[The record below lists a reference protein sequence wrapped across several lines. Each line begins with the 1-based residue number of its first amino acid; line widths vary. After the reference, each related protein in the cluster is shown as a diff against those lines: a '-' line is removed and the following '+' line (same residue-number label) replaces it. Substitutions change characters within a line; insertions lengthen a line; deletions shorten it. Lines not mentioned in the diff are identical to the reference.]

1 MRKIREVDVPVIAQV
16 TGLAVAAGAQLAIAA
31 DITIASE
38 NAKFSVP
45 GARTIG
51 LYCHSPAVELARAV
65 PRKIAMDLL
74 VTGDFMEASD
84 AYRAGM
90 ISKLLPDNDAC
101 VQAVADVTSAIDN
114 TSRSVQALG
123 KKKFYEQ
130 VDLPIANAADLM
142 ESAMLENLEL
152 LDTQIGINSFVEKRK
167 PEWTHSN
174 SKIDS

>member
-1 MRKIREVDVPVIAQV
+1 VYN
-16 TGLAVAAGAQLAIAA
+16 
-31 DITIASE
+31 S
-38 NAKFSVP
+38 
-45 GARTIG
+45 
-51 LYCHSPAVELARAV
+51 
-65 PRKIAMDLL
+65 
-74 VTGDFMEASD
+74 
-84 AYRAGM
+84 
-90 ISKLLPDNDAC
+90 
-101 VQAVADVTSAIDN
+101 DVTSAIDN

>member
-1 MRKIREVDVPVIAQV
+1 MKKIRGVDVPVISQV

-45 GARTIG
+45 GAKTIG

-74 VTGDFMEASD
+74 VTGDFLEASD

-90 ISKLLPDNDAC
+90 ISRLVGDYDAC
-101 VQAVADVTSAIDN
+101 VAAVEDVINKIEN

-123 KKKFYEQ
+123 KQKFYDQ
-130 VDLPIANAADLM
+130 VDLPIQGAADLM
-142 ESAMLENLEL
+142 ENAMYENLQL
-152 LDTQIGINSFVEKRK
+152 ADTQIGINSFMEKKK
-167 PEWTHSN
+167 PQWTHSN
-174 SKIDS
+174 AKRDP